1 MLSPFII
8 LLDIDNPLIILIPM
22 SPGTLKGKSAGMKH
36 ETDTQTIKCS
46 AGQPHPHSWYLIII
60 TGVLI
65 YRNTALILDLVTL
78 HNTHEG
84 KWLYCKKWAQHHEL
98 LKLCR

>member
-1 MLSPFII
+1 
-8 LLDIDNPLIILIPM
+8 M
-22 SPGTLKGKSAGMKH
+22 SPGTLKGKIAGMKH

-65 YRNTALILDLVTL
+65 YRKEHCIDFRFSYLRYTIHTRGSDFIAKNEHSTM
-78 HNTHEG
+78 N
-84 KWLYCKKWAQHHEL
+84 Y
-98 LKLCR
+98 

>member
-1 MLSPFII
+1 
-8 LLDIDNPLIILIPM
+8 M
-22 SPGTLKGKSAGMKH
+22 SPGTLKGKIAGMKH

-65 YRNTALILDLVTL
+65 HRKEHCIDFRFSYVTQYTRGEVTL
-78 HNTHEG
+78 LQKMSTAPWIIKIVSIG
-84 KWLYCKKWAQHHEL
+84 Q
-98 LKLCR
+98 